1 MSIAKYFPFIV
12 IVFVSACAF
21 LAGYVQSNIAE
32 AGEGYRED
40 AQTHERNVDRML
52 DRLEFISS
60 IDKNQYF
67 EALQLEEDAIFLAL
81 KYWWYHDNY
90 TEFERELL
98 LIDMFQK
105 FHGSIGL
112 INSSVVG
119 IIENDFK
126 KGLSTTY
133 EFATKE
139 KYGYN
144 YIITREDWLEYDPIK
159 EYTRAQ
165 YLALERN
172 SALSEAIS
180 DYPEIEAL
188 GMYGADIF
196 LDLDSDNWYDLYRQP
211 IWHEMDKMQDAQE
224 LADRYDNYVNR
235 ITIGVAIT
243 TVATILVAA
252 MASRIS
258 DKEMDHDLSVIRA
271 DVLKNKA
278 LVISERD
285 MLAYLVLVVAVII
298 SVVGLIIPFIG
309 FSP

>member
-60 IDKNQYF
+60 IDKTQYF
-67 EALQLEEDAIFLAL
+67 EALQLQEDAIFLAL
-81 KYWWYHDNY
+81 KYWWYYDNF
-90 TEFERELL
+90 TELERELL
-98 LIDMFQK
+98 LIDMLQTFYD
-105 FHGSIGL
+105 SIGL
-112 INSSVVG
+112 INSTVAG
-119 IIENDFK
+119 IIDNDFK

-144 YIITREDWLEYDPIK
+144 YIITRADWLEYDPII

-165 YLALERN
+165 FITKWGLGQ
-172 SALSEAIS
+172 AIS
-180 DYPEIEAL
+180 DYPEIEVL
-188 GMYGADIF
+188 GMLDADTF
-196 LDLDSDNWYDLYRQP
+196 LDLHSDNWYVLYRQP
-211 IWHEMDKMQDAQE
+211 IWKEMDKMEDAQE
-224 LADRYDNYVNR
+224 LANRYENYVNR

-243 TVATILVAA
+243 TVATILVAT
-252 MASRIS
+252 MANRIS
-258 DKEMDHDLSVIRA
+258 NKEMDHDLSVIRA

-278 LVISERD
+278 LVVSGQD
-285 MLAYLVLVVAVII
+285 TLAYLVLAVAVII
-298 SVVGLIIPFIG
+298 SVVGLIIPFVG

>member
-1 MSIAKYFPFIV
+1 MPIAKYIPFIV

-21 LAGYVQSNIAE
+21 FAGYVQSNIAE

-40 AQTHERNVDRML
+40 ALTHERNVDRML

-60 IDKNQYF
+60 IDKTQYF
-67 EALQLEEDAIFLAL
+67 EALQLQEDAIFLAL
-81 KYWWYHDNY
+81 KYWWYYENY

-105 FHGSIGL
+105 FHDSIGL
-112 INSSVVG
+112 INSTVAG
-119 IIENDFK
+119 IIDNDFK

-144 YIITREDWLEYDPIK
+144 YIITREDWLEYDPII
-159 EYTRAQ
+159 EYTRAEFI
-165 YLALERN
+165 ALWD
-172 SALSEAIS
+172 LSQAVS
-180 DYPEIEAL
+180 DYPEIEIL
-188 GMYGADIF
+188 GMFGADTF
-196 LDLDSDNWYDLYRQP
+196 LDLHSANWYDLYRQP
-211 IWHEMDKMQDAQE
+211 IWEEMDKMEDARE
-224 LADRYDNYVNR
+224 IADRYDNYVNR

-243 TVATILVAA
+243 TVATILVAT

-271 DVLKNKA
+271 DVLRNKA
-278 LVISERD
+278 LIVSDRD
-285 MLAYLVLVVAVII
+285 SLAYLVLALAVII
-298 SVVGLIIPFIG
+298 SVVGLIIPFLG
-309 FSP
+309 FSF